1 MQTLPQNKKIILFDG
16 LCNLCN
22 SSVQFLI
29 KRDSK
34 DIFRFVSLQ
43 SELGK
48 ELLSKLPIAI
58 QKTDSIIL
66 YESEAVFY
74 YKSQAVF
81 QIIKSLGGIFNCLL
95 IFKLLP
101 TYFTDTLYDLVA
113 KNRYQWFGKKQHC
126 LVPTKE
132 LKSKF
137 LDEMVLHDNCHE
149 LVL

>member
-1 MQTLPQNKKIILFDG
+1 MRDLPQNKKIILFDG

-81 QIIKSLGGIFNCLL
+81 QIIKSLGGLFNLLL

-101 TYFTDTLYDLVA
+101 HSIHDFIYDYIA
-113 KNRYQWFGKKQHC
+113 KNRYHWFGKKEQC
-126 LVPTKE
+126 LVPTE
-132 LKSKF
+132 EIQCKF
-137 LDEMVLHDNCHE
+137 LN
-149 LVL
+149 

>member
-1 MQTLPQNKKIILFDG
+1 MRDLPQNKKIILFDG

-48 ELLSKLPIAI
+48 ELLSRLPIAI
-58 QKTDSIIL
+58 QNTDSIIL
-66 YESEAVFY
+66 FESEVIFY
-74 YKSQAVF
+74 FKSQAIF
-81 QIIKSLGGIFNCLL
+81 QIIKSLGGLFNCLL

-101 TYFTDTLYDLVA
+101 HSIYDVFYDYIA
-113 KNRYQWFGKKQHC
+113 KNRYQWFGKKEQC

-132 LKSKF
+132 IQSKF
-137 LDEMVLHDNCHE
+137 LN
-149 LVL
+149 

>member
-1 MQTLPQNKKIILFDG
+1 MRDLPQNKKIILFDG

-66 YESEAVFY
+66 YEPEAVFY
-74 YKSQAVF
+74 FKSQAVF
-81 QIIKSLGGIFNCLL
+81 QIIKSLGGLFNLLL

-101 TYFTDTLYDLVA
+101 YSICDVFYDYIA
-113 KNRYQWFGKKQHC
+113 KNRYQWFGKKEQC

-132 LKSKF
+132 IQSKF
-137 LDEMVLHDNCHE
+137 LN
-149 LVL
+149 

>member
-1 MQTLPQNKKIILFDG
+1 MRDLPQNKKIILFDG

-29 KRDSK
+29 KKDSK

-81 QIIKSLGGIFNCLL
+81 QIIKTLGGLFNCLL

-101 TYFTDTLYDLVA
+101 YSMCDVVYDYIA
-113 KNRYQWFGKKQHC
+113 KNRYQWFGKKEQC

-132 LKSKF
+132 IQSKF
-137 LDEMVLHDNCHE
+137 LN
-149 LVL
+149 

>member
-1 MQTLPQNKKIILFDG
+1 MRDLPQNKKIILFDG

-34 DIFRFVSLQ
+34 DIFLFVSLQ

-81 QIIKSLGGIFNCLL
+81 QIIKSLGGLFNLL
-95 IFKLLP
+95 LLFKLLP
-101 TYFTDTLYDLVA
+101 HSIHDFIYDYIA
-113 KNRYQWFGKKQHC
+113 KNRYHWFGKKEQC

-132 LKSKF
+132 IQSKF
-137 LDEMVLHDNCHE
+137 LN
-149 LVL
+149 

>member
-1 MQTLPQNKKIILFDG
+1 MRDLPQNKKIILFDG

-58 QKTDSIIL
+58 QNTDSIIL
-66 YESEAVFY
+66 FESEVIVYF
-74 YKSQAVF
+74 KSQAMF
-81 QIIKSLGGIFNCLL
+81 QIIKSLGGLFNCLL

-101 TYFTDTLYDLVA
+101 HSIHDFIYDYIA
-113 KNRYQWFGKKQHC
+113 KNRYHWFGKKEQC

-132 LKSKF
+132 IQSKF
-137 LDEMVLHDNCHE
+137 LN
-149 LVL
+149 

>member
-1 MQTLPQNKKIILFDG
+1 MRDLPQNKKIILFDG

-81 QIIKSLGGIFNCLL
+81 QIIKSLGGLFNLLL

-101 TYFTDTLYDLVA
+101 HSFHDFIYDYIA
-113 KNRYQWFGKKQHC
+113 KNRYQWFGKKQYC

-137 LDEMVLHDNCHE
+137 LD
-149 LVL
+149 

>member
-1 MQTLPQNKKIILFDG
+1 MRDLPQNKKIILFDG

-48 ELLSKLPIAI
+48 ELLSKLPIAN

-81 QIIKSLGGIFNCLL
+81 QIIKSLGGLFNLLL

-101 TYFTDTLYDLVA
+101 YSIYDVFYDYIA
-113 KNRYQWFGKKQHC
+113 KNRYHWFGKKEQC

-132 LKSKF
+132 IQSKF
-137 LDEMVLHDNCHE
+137 LN
-149 LVL
+149 

>member
-58 QKTDSIIL
+58 QNTDSIIL
-66 YESEAVFY
+66 FESEAIFY
-74 YKSQAVF
+74 FKSQAIF
-81 QIIKSLGGIFNCLL
+81 QILKSLGGLFNCLL

-101 TYFTDTLYDLVA
+101 HSICDAFYDYIA
-113 KNRYQWFGKKQHC
+113 KNRYQWFGKKEQC

-132 LKSKF
+132 IQSKF
-137 LDEMVLHDNCHE
+137 LN
-149 LVL
+149 

>member
-1 MQTLPQNKKIILFDG
+1 MRDLPQNKKIILFDG

-22 SSVQFLI
+22 SSVQYLI

-74 YKSQAVF
+74 FKSQAVF
-81 QIIKSLGGIFNCLL
+81 QIIKSLGGLFNLLL

-101 TYFTDTLYDLVA
+101 YSICDVFYDYIA
-113 KNRYQWFGKKQHC
+113 KNRYQWFGKKEQC
-126 LVPTKE
+126 LVPTSE
-132 LKSKF
+132 IQSKF
-137 LDEMVLHDNCHE
+137 LN
-149 LVL
+149 

>member
-1 MQTLPQNKKIILFDG
+1 MQKLPQNNKIILFDG
-16 LCNLCN
+16 LCNFCN

-81 QIIKSLGGIFNCLL
+81 QIIKTLGGLFNCLL

-101 TYFTDTLYDLVA
+101 YSMCDVVYDYIA
-113 KNRYQWFGKKQHC
+113 KNRYQWFGKKEQC
-126 LVPTKE
+126 LVPTSE
-132 LKSKF
+132 IQSKF
-137 LDEMVLHDNCHE
+137 LI
-149 LVL
+149 

>member
-1 MQTLPQNKKIILFDG
+1 MRDLPQNKKIILFDG

-29 KRDSK
+29 KKDSK

-48 ELLSKLPIAI
+48 ELLYKLPIAI

-66 YESEAVFY
+66 YESEAEFCN
-74 YKSQAVF
+74 KSQAVF
-81 QIIKSLGGIFNCLL
+81 QIIKTLGGLFNCLL

-101 TYFTDTLYDLVA
+101 YSMCDVVYEYIA
-113 KNRYQWFGKKQHC
+113 KNRYQWFGKKEQC
-126 LVPTKE
+126 LVPTSE
-132 LKSKF
+132 IQSKF
-137 LDEMVLHDNCHE
+137 LN
-149 LVL
+149 

>member
-1 MQTLPQNKKIILFDG
+1 MQKLPQNKKIILFDG

-58 QKTDSIIL
+58 RNTDSIIL
-66 YESEAVFY
+66 FESEVIFY
-74 YKSQAVF
+74 FKSQAIF
-81 QIIKSLGGIFNCLL
+81 QIIKSLGGLFNCLL

-101 TYFTDTLYDLVA
+101 HSIYDVFYDYIA
-113 KNRYQWFGKKQHC
+113 KNRYQWFGKKEQC

-132 LKSKF
+132 IQSKF
-137 LDEMVLHDNCHE
+137 LN
-149 LVL
+149 

>member
-1 MQTLPQNKKIILFDG
+1 MRDLPQNKKIILFDG

-29 KRDSK
+29 KKDSK

-81 QIIKSLGGIFNCLL
+81 QIIKTLGGLFNCLL

-101 TYFTDTLYDLVA
+101 YSMCDVVYDYIA
-113 KNRYQWFGKKQHC
+113 KNRYQWFGKKEQC
-126 LVPTKE
+126 LVPTSE
-132 LKSKF
+132 IQSKF
-137 LDEMVLHDNCHE
+137 LN
-149 LVL
+149 

>member
-1 MQTLPQNKKIILFDG
+1 MRDLPQNKKIILFDG

-29 KRDSK
+29 KKDSK

-81 QIIKSLGGIFNCLL
+81 QTLKTLGGLFNLFLL
-95 IFKLLP
+95 FKLLP
-101 TYFTDTLYDLVA
+101 HSIHDFIYDYIA
-113 KNRYQWFGKKQHC
+113 KNRYQWFGKKEQC

-132 LKSKF
+132 IQSKF
-137 LDEMVLHDNCHE
+137 LN
-149 LVL
+149 

>member
-1 MQTLPQNKKIILFDG
+1 MRDLPQNKKIILFDG

-81 QIIKSLGGIFNCLL
+81 QIIKSLGGLFNLLL

-101 TYFTDTLYDLVA
+101 HSIHDFIYDYIA
-113 KNRYQWFGKKQHC
+113 KNRYHWFGKKEQC

-132 LKSKF
+132 IQSKF
-137 LDEMVLHDNCHE
+137 LN
-149 LVL
+149 

>member
-1 MQTLPQNKKIILFDG
+1 MRELPHNKKIILFDG

-48 ELLSKLPIAI
+48 ELLFKLPIAI

-81 QIIKSLGGIFNCLL
+81 QIIKSLGGLFNLLL

-101 TYFTDTLYDLVA
+101 HSIHDFIYDYIA
-113 KNRYQWFGKKQHC
+113 KNRYHWFGKKEQC

-132 LKSKF
+132 IQSKF
-137 LDEMVLHDNCHE
+137 LN
-149 LVL
+149 

>member
-1 MQTLPQNKKIILFDG
+1 MRELPQNKKIILFDG

-34 DIFRFVSLQ
+34 DIFLFVSLQ

-74 YKSQAVF
+74 
-81 QIIKSLGGIFNCLL
+81 IIKSLGGLFNLLL

-101 TYFTDTLYDLVA
+101 HSIHDFIYDYIA
-113 KNRYQWFGKKQHC
+113 KNRYHWFGKKEQC
-126 LVPTKE
+126 LVPTSE
-132 LKSKF
+132 IQSKF
-137 LDEMVLHDNCHE
+137 LN
-149 LVL
+149 

>member
-1 MQTLPQNKKIILFDG
+1 MIDLPQNKKIILFDG

-81 QIIKSLGGIFNCLL
+81 QIIKSLGGLFNLLL

-101 TYFTDTLYDLVA
+101 YSICDVFYDYIA
-113 KNRYQWFGKKQHC
+113 KNRYHWFGKKEQC

-132 LKSKF
+132 IQSKF
-137 LDEMVLHDNCHE
+137 LN
-149 LVL
+149 

>member
-1 MQTLPQNKKIILFDG
+1 MRDLPQNKKIILFDG

-74 YKSQAVF
+74 FKSQAVF
-81 QIIKSLGGIFNCLL
+81 QIIKSLGGLFNLL
-95 IFKLLP
+95 
-101 TYFTDTLYDLVA
+101 
-113 KNRYQWFGKKQHC
+113 
-126 LVPTKE
+126 
-132 LKSKF
+132 
-137 LDEMVLHDNCHE
+137 
-149 LVL
+149 

>member
-1 MQTLPQNKKIILFDG
+1 MRDLPQNKKIILFDG

-81 QIIKSLGGIFNCLL
+81 QTLKSLGGLFNLLL

-101 TYFTDTLYDLVA
+101 HSIHDFIYDYIA
-113 KNRYQWFGKKQHC
+113 KNRYHWFGKKEQC

-132 LKSKF
+132 IQSKF
-137 LDEMVLHDNCHE
+137 LN
-149 LVL
+149 

>member
-1 MQTLPQNKKIILFDG
+1 MENLPQDKKIILFDG
-16 LCNLCN
+16 LCNLCDA
-22 SSVQFLI
+22 SVQFLI
-29 KRDSK
+29 KK
-34 DIFRFVSLQ
+34 DTKDVFRFVSLQ
-43 SELGK
+43 SKLGK

-58 QKTDSIIL
+58 QQTDSIIL
-66 YESEAVFY
+66 YESEALFY
-74 YKSQAVF
+74 YKSKAIF

>member
-1 MQTLPQNKKIILFDG
+1 MKNLPQNKKIILFDG
-16 LCNLCN
+16 FCNLCN

-58 QKTDSIIL
+58 QKMDSIIL

-81 QIIKSLGGIFNCLL
+81 QIIKSLGGIMKFLL

-101 TYFTDTLYDLVA
+101 TSFTNRIYDYVA
-113 KNRYQWFGKKQHC
+113 KNRYLWFGEKESC
-126 LVPTKE
+126 LIQSEKI
-132 LKSKF
+132 LHKF
-137 LDEMVLHDNCHE
+137 LE
-149 LVL
+149 

>member
-1 MQTLPQNKKIILFDG
+1 MRELPHNKKIILFDG

-34 DIFRFVSLQ
+34 DIFLFVSLQ

-81 QIIKSLGGIFNCLL
+81 QIIKSLGGLFNLLL

-101 TYFTDTLYDLVA
+101 HFIHDFIYDYIA
-113 KNRYQWFGKKQHC
+113 KNRYHWFGKKEQC
-126 LVPTKE
+126 LVPTSE
-132 LKSKF
+132 IQSKF
-137 LDEMVLHDNCHE
+137 LN
-149 LVL
+149 

>member
-1 MQTLPQNKKIILFDG
+1 
-16 LCNLCN
+16 
-22 SSVQFLI
+22 
-29 KRDSK
+29 
-34 DIFRFVSLQ
+34 VSLQ

-81 QIIKSLGGIFNCLL
+81 QIIKSLGGLFNLLL

-101 TYFTDTLYDLVA
+101 TYFTDTLYDFVA
-113 KNRYQWFGKKQHC
+113 KNRYQWFGKKQYC
-126 LVPTKE
+126 LAPTKE

-137 LDEMVLHDNCHE
+137 LG
-149 LVL
+149 

>member
-1 MQTLPQNKKIILFDG
+1 MENLPQDKKIILFDG
-16 LCNLCN
+16 LCNLCDA
-22 SSVQFLI
+22 SVQFLI
-29 KRDSK
+29 KK
-34 DIFRFVSLQ
+34 DTKDVFRFVSLQ
-43 SELGK
+43 SNLGK
-48 ELLSKLPIAI
+48 ELLSNLTIAI
-58 QKTDSIIL
+58 QQTDSIIL
-66 YESEAVFY
+66 YESEALFY
-74 YKSQAVF
+74 YKSKAIF
-81 QIIKSLGGIFNCLL
+81 QIIQSLGGIFNCLL

-101 TYFTDTLYDLVA
+101 NYFTDTLYDFVA

>member
-1 MQTLPQNKKIILFDG
+1 MRELPQNKKIILFDG

-81 QIIKSLGGIFNCLL
+81 QIIKSLGGLFNLLL

-101 TYFTDTLYDLVA
+101 HFIHDLIYDYIA
-113 KNRYQWFGKKQHC
+113 KNRYHWFGKKEQC
-126 LVPTKE
+126 LVYTKE
-132 LKSKF
+132 ILSKF
-137 LDEMVLHDNCHE
+137 LN
-149 LVL
+149 

>member
-1 MQTLPQNKKIILFDG
+1 MRELPQNKKIILFDG

-81 QIIKSLGGIFNCLL
+81 QTLKTLGGLFNCLL

-101 TYFTDTLYDLVA
+101 YSMCDVVYDYIA
-113 KNRYQWFGKKQHC
+113 KNRYQWFGKKEQC
-126 LVPTKE
+126 LVPTSE
-132 LKSKF
+132 IQSKF
-137 LDEMVLHDNCHE
+137 LN
-149 LVL
+149 

>member
-1 MQTLPQNKKIILFDG
+1 MQKLPQNRKIILFDG

-58 QKTDSIIL
+58 QNTDSIIL
-66 YESEAVFY
+66 FESEVIFY
-74 YKSQAVF
+74 FKSQAIF
-81 QIIKSLGGIFNCLL
+81 QIIKSLGGLFNCLL

-101 TYFTDTLYDLVA
+101 HSIYDVFYDYIA
-113 KNRYQWFGKKQHC
+113 KNRYHWFGKKEQC
-126 LVPTKE
+126 LVPTSE
-132 LKSKF
+132 IQSKF
-137 LDEMVLHDNCHE
+137 LN
-149 LVL
+149 

>member
-1 MQTLPQNKKIILFDG
+1 MRDLPQNKKIILFDG

-43 SELGK
+43 SEPGK

-74 YKSQAVF
+74 FKSQAVF
-81 QIIKSLGGIFNCLL
+81 QIIKSLGGLFNLLL

-101 TYFTDTLYDLVA
+101 HSFHDFIYDYIA
-113 KNRYQWFGKKQHC
+113 KNRYHWFGKKEQC

-132 LKSKF
+132 IQSKF
-137 LDEMVLHDNCHE
+137 LN
-149 LVL
+149 

>member
-1 MQTLPQNKKIILFDG
+1 MENLPQDKKIILFDG
-16 LCNLCN
+16 LCNLCDA
-22 SSVQFLI
+22 SVQFLI
-29 KRDSK
+29 KK
-34 DIFRFVSLQ
+34 DTKDVFRFVSLQ
-43 SELGK
+43 SKLGK

-58 QKTDSIIL
+58 QQMDSIIL
-66 YESEAVFY
+66 YESEALFY
-74 YKSQAVF
+74 YKSKAIF

>member
-1 MQTLPQNKKIILFDG
+1 MRELPQNKKIILFDG

-43 SELGK
+43 SDLGK

-81 QIIKSLGGIFNCLL
+81 QIIKTLGGLFNCLL

-101 TYFTDTLYDLVA
+101 YSMCDVVYDYIA
-113 KNRYQWFGKKQHC
+113 KNRYQWFGKKEQC
-126 LVPTKE
+126 LVPTSE
-132 LKSKF
+132 IQSKF
-137 LDEMVLHDNCHE
+137 LN
-149 LVL
+149 

>member
-1 MQTLPQNKKIILFDG
+1 MRDLPQNKKIILFDG

-74 YKSQAVF
+74 FKSQAVF
-81 QIIKSLGGIFNCLL
+81 QIIKSLGGLFNLLL

-101 TYFTDTLYDLVA
+101 YSICDVFYDYIA
-113 KNRYQWFGKKQHC
+113 KNRYQWFGKKGQC
-126 LVPTKE
+126 LGPTSE
-132 LKSKF
+132 IQSKF
-137 LDEMVLHDNCHE
+137 LN
-149 LVL
+149 

>member
-1 MQTLPQNKKIILFDG
+1 MRDLPQNKKIILFDG

-48 ELLSKLPIAI
+48 ELLSKLPTAI
-58 QKTDSIIL
+58 QKTDSIII

-74 YKSQAVF
+74 YKSQAGF
-81 QIIKSLGGIFNCLL
+81 QIIKSLGGLFNLLL

-101 TYFTDTLYDLVA
+101 HSIHDFIYDYIA
-113 KNRYQWFGKKQHC
+113 KNRYHWFGKKEQC

-132 LKSKF
+132 IQSKF
-137 LDEMVLHDNCHE
+137 LN
-149 LVL
+149 

>member
-1 MQTLPQNKKIILFDG
+1 MRDLPQNKKIILFDG

-29 KRDSK
+29 KKDSK

-66 YESEAVFY
+66 FESEAVFY
-74 YKSQAVF
+74 FKSQAVF
-81 QIIKSLGGIFNCLL
+81 QIIKTLGGLFNCLL

-101 TYFTDTLYDLVA
+101 YSMCDVVYDYIA
-113 KNRYQWFGKKQHC
+113 KNRYQWFGKKEQC
-126 LVPTKE
+126 LVPNSE
-132 LKSKF
+132 IQSKF
-137 LDEMVLHDNCHE
+137 LN
-149 LVL
+149 

>member
-1 MQTLPQNKKIILFDG
+1 MQKLPQNKKIILFDG

-58 QKTDSIIL
+58 RNTDSIIL
-66 YESEAVFY
+66 FESEVIFY
-74 YKSQAVF
+74 FKSQAIF
-81 QIIKSLGGIFNCLL
+81 QIIKSLGGLFNCLL

-101 TYFTDTLYDLVA
+101 HSICDVFYDYIA
-113 KNRYQWFGKKQHC
+113 KNRYQWFGKKEQC

-132 LKSKF
+132 IQSKF
-137 LDEMVLHDNCHE
+137 LN
-149 LVL
+149 